1 MTEYCKYCGQNLAG
15 GKRGERD
22 THIANCKI
30 ISDIRKQK
38 RNASPP
44 TNKLVGIRSKR
55 TL

>member
-1 MTEYCKYCGQNLAG
+1 MTEYCNYCGQTLAG
-15 GKRGERD
+15 GTRKERD
-22 THIANCKI
+22 NHISTCKK
-30 ISDIRKQK
+30 ISDERQRK